1 MGIRTIAAT
10 VLSALMLS
18 GCATMIRGTTQQV
31 SINTDPPG
39 ATVTT
44 STGQSCTSPCLFEA
58 ERKNTLQVTVEK
70 GGCNTYTSAMVPTLA
85 GAGAIWG
92 GLIDYGTGAVYDLQP
107 NPLFVKLTC
116 VEDSIQ
122 PAAGPVQS
130 RPSRAPDG
138 PVAISSGLRR
148 VDETEPNSL
157 PSE

>member
-1 MGIRTIAAT
+1 MSMRAMIAA

-70 GGCNTYTSAMVPTLA
+70 TGCNTYTSAMIPTLA

-92 GLIDYGTGAVYDLQP
+92 GIVHQAHLCRKLDSAGRRADSVDAQPSAGATGSHFQRPTPSARAGT
-107 NPLFVKLTC
+107 
-116 VEDSIQ
+116 
-122 PAAGPVQS
+122 PAPV
-130 RPSRAPDG
+130 
-138 PVAISSGLRR
+138 
-148 VDETEPNSL
+148 
-157 PSE
+157 

>member
-1 MGIRTIAAT
+1 
-10 VLSALMLS
+10 MLS

-70 GGCNTYTSAMVPTLA
+70 TGCNTYTSAMIPTLA

-107 NPLFVKLTC
+107 NPLFIKLTC
-116 VEDSIQ
+116 AENSIR
-122 PAAGPVQS
+122 PAAGPTQS
-130 RPSRAPDG
+130 TPSRAPEQ
-138 PVAISSGLRR
+138 PVAISSDLRR
-148 VDETEPNSL
+148 VQEPEHRPL
-157 PSE
+157 PRE